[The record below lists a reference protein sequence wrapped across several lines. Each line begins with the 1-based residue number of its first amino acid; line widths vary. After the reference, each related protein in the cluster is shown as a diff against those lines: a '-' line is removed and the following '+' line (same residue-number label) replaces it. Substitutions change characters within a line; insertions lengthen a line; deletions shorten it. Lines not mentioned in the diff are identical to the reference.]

1 MRAPEQALP
10 ALSRRRALALTG
22 GALLT
27 ALPFSVS
34 ATLPAANK
42 RAVPSH
48 GFNLPGWFEREGG
61 SAPTPAVLEKLRQ
74 TGFET
79 IRLPVN
85 GDLVAD
91 GNRAALR
98 AIQRGVAELVGLG
111 FAVLVDMH
119 PSGDLRAAFERDPA
133 SAAERVVQ
141 AWTALRVV
149 IADLPEDSVYPEL
162 LNEPPME
169 RSDWLALREHLAAT
183 LRAKCPLHALVWGPA
198 RFQGIWEIGDTPPLA
213 DDRQIAAIHYYA
225 PMAFTHQ
232 CETWDRSPLARL
244 ANLPFP
250 ATKDS
255 PPVRALV
262 SKLQAAG
269 DEEAASLLEQELSR
283 PWSEARI
290 ASDFA
295 GLGRWS
301 AAQHCPVM
309 LNEFGVLNFC
319 VDADSRARWVRAVRR
334 AAEANQIGWAHWELD
349 QGFGFIANRQS
360 AEGFDSSMIAALLGS
375 DGED

>member
-1 MRAPEQALP
+1 
-10 ALSRRRALALTG
+10 ALTG

-119 PSGDLRAAFERDPA
+119 PSG
-133 SAAERVVQ
+133 
-141 AWTALRVV
+141 
-149 IADLPEDSVYPEL
+149 
-162 LNEPPME
+162 
-169 RSDWLALREHLAAT
+169 
-183 LRAKCPLHALVWGPA
+183 
-198 RFQGIWEIGDTPPLA
+198 
-213 DDRQIAAIHYYA
+213 
-225 PMAFTHQ
+225 
-232 CETWDRSPLARL
+232 
-244 ANLPFP
+244 
-250 ATKDS
+250 
-255 PPVRALV
+255 
-262 SKLQAAG
+262 
-269 DEEAASLLEQELSR
+269 
-283 PWSEARI
+283 
-290 ASDFA
+290 
-295 GLGRWS
+295 
-301 AAQHCPVM
+301 
-309 LNEFGVLNFC
+309 
-319 VDADSRARWVRAVRR
+319 
-334 AAEANQIGWAHWELD
+334 
-349 QGFGFIANRQS
+349 
-360 AEGFDSSMIAALLGS
+360 
-375 DGED
+375 

>member
-1 MRAPEQALP
+1 MRAVEQESP

-22 GALLT
+22 AALLT
-27 ALPFSVS
+27 TLPLSVA
-34 ATLPAANK
+34 ATLPAAK
-42 RAVPSH
+42 MRSVPSN

-61 SAPTPAVLEKLRQ
+61 TAPAPAVLEKLRQ

-91 GNRAALR
+91 GNQAALR
-98 AIQRGVAELVGLG
+98 GIQRGVAELVGLG

-119 PSGDLRAAFERDPA
+119 PSGDLHAAFQGDPA

-169 RSDWLALREHLAAT
+169 QRDWLALRERLAGT
-183 LRAKCPLHALVWGPA
+183 LRAKCPLHTLVWGPA
-198 RFQGIWEIGDTPPLA
+198 RFQGIWEIAHTPPLA

-225 PMAFTHQ
+225 PTAFTHQ
-232 CETWDRSPLARL
+232 CETWDQSPLARI

-250 ATKDS
+250 ATKDA

-262 SKLQAAG
+262 AKLRAAG
-269 DEEAASLLEQELSR
+269 DEGAASLVEKELSS
-283 PWSEARI
+283 PWTEERI

-295 GLGRWS
+295 ELGRWS
-301 AAQHCPVM
+301 GEHDCPVM

-319 VDADSRARWVRAVRR
+319 VDAESRARWVRAVRR
-334 AAEANQIGWAHWELD
+334 AAEANRIGWAYWELD
-349 QGFGFIANRQS
+349 QGFGFIDSRQS
-360 AEGFDSSMIAALLGS
+360 AEGFDRSMIAALLGGGGG
-375 DGED
+375 D